1 MAHLEKFEEKPMF
14 SRPPHRSISLF
25 LLSLALGLALP
36 LAAADWPSWRGVNG
50 DGVSPETGLPDT
62 WSVEGENLLW
72 KADIGARSTPIVLD
86 NRVCVITLAEPE
98 TPSKW
103 QEQIACLNAD
113 TGEVVFDYRY
123 NVYQTDIPHHRV
135 GWASLAGDPE
145 TGNIF
150 ALGVEGM
157 MLCLNPKG
165 EVVWERPLEEQIG
178 RISGFGGRTV
188 TPVLDGDMVIVSF
201 LSAGWGPN
209 FIPRHRYYAF
219 DKVTGETIWVSTP
232 GVAPEDTTYSVPI
245 VRIING
251 ERLLIDGN
259 ADGGIYALRVN
270 TGEKVWAFPL
280 SKRGINASVVVDGN
294 MVYASHS
301 EENVD
306 GSTAMGRVVALDAS
320 QVTEGKPKEVWRAE
334 GFTGGYGSPILY
346 QGVLYPVDNS
356 ANLAAFDAKTG
367 ERLWTYNLG
376 IAQRASPV
384 FADGKI
390 YASDVDG
397 KFHIVKLNGRKEPEV
412 LDVEEFKNT
421 DGSAVQINGSPA
433 VANGRIYL
441 PTTNSLYAI
450 GPKQPN
456 KSVTAKSIVPPPQ
469 KAPAGSKPAYVQVI
483 PAEINLKPG
492 ASRKFRA
499 RALDDNRRVIGDVE
513 AQWSVQGLKGEISSS
528 GDLTV
533 AGDNIPQGGTVVATV
548 GDLKGT
554 GLVATR
560 VMVPWSTDFSELE
573 EGKVPNGWPAAQGR
587 FQTVL
592 KDGDKMFFKPSGN
605 PRSWRTT
612 VYFGDPAASGYVIE
626 ADVMGAEK
634 ARRMPDIGL
643 VSHRYTLALMG
654 NRQELQIRTWLSELD
669 RFSKTIPFTWDP
681 DVWYHMKLQVEPS
694 SSGSTTVR
702 GKVWKKAEPEP
713 AEWTLEG
720 EDAIG
725 HSHGSP
731 GLYGFSVADT
741 YYDNLAVTP
750 R

>member
-1 MAHLEKFEEKPMF
+1 MF
-14 SRPPHRSISLF
+14 SRPAHRSISLF

>member
-1 MAHLEKFEEKPMF
+1 MF
-14 SRPPHRSISLF
+14 PRPALPSISLF
-25 LLSLALGLALP
+25 LLSLALGLVLP
-36 LAAADWPSWRGVNG
+36 LGAADWPSWRGVNG
-50 DGVSPETGLPDT
+50 NGVSPETGLPGT
-62 WSVEGENLLW
+62 WSAEGENLLW

-98 TPSKW
+98 TPTKW

-135 GWASLAGDPE
+135 GWASLVGDPE
-145 TGNIF
+145 TGNIY

-165 EVVWERPLEEQIG
+165 EVVWERSFEEQVG

-188 TPVLDGDMVIVSF
+188 TPILDGDMVIVSF

-209 FIPRHRYYAF
+209 FIPRHRYYAL
-219 DKVTGETIWVSTP
+219 DKTTGETIWLSTP
-232 GVAPEDTTYSVPI
+232 GVAPEDTTYSVPV
-245 VRIING
+245 VRVIDG

-280 SKRGINASVVVDGN
+280 SKRGINSSVVVDGN

-320 QVTEGKPKEVWRAE
+320 QVTDGKPKEVWRAE
-334 GFTGGYGSPILY
+334 GFTAGYGSPILHD
-346 QGVLYPVDNS
+346 GILYPVDNS

-384 FADGKI
+384 LADGKI

-397 KFHIVKLNGRKEPEV
+397 QFHIVKLNGRNEPEV
-412 LDVEEFKNT
+412 LDVEVFKNP

-441 PTTNSLYAI
+441 PTTNNLYAI

-456 KSVTAKSIVPPPQ
+456 KSVVAKSVLPPPQ
-469 KAPAGSKPAYVQVI
+469 KAPAGAKPAYVQVV

-492 ASRKFRA
+492 ATKKFRA
-499 RALDDNRRVIGDVE
+499 RALDENRRVIGDVE
-513 AQWSVQGLKGEISSS
+513 AQWSVQGLKAEISSS
-528 GDLTV
+528 GELTV
-533 AGDNIPQGGTVVATV
+533 AGDNIPQGGSVVATV

-554 GLVATR
+554 ALVASR
-560 VMVPWSTDFSELE
+560 VVVPWTTDFSEFE
-573 EGKVPNGWPAAQGR
+573 EGKVPSGWPAAQGR
-587 FQTVL
+587 FQTVD
-592 KDGDKMFFKPSGN
+592 KDGNKVFFKPSGN

-612 VYFGDPAASGYVIE
+612 VYFGDSRAEGYVIE

-643 VSHRYTLALMG
+643 VSHRYTIALMG
-654 NRQELQIRTWLSELD
+654 NRQELQIRSWLSELD

-694 SSGSTTVR
+694 SSGSTMVR
-702 GKVWKKAEPEP
+702 GKVWKKEEPEP
-713 AEWTLEG
+713 ADWTLES

-731 GLYGFSVADT
+731 GIYGFSVADAF
-741 YYDNLAVTP
+741 YDNLAVTP